1 MYVICR
7 FGLICKYTSRALFIP
22 FKEPSIGLKS
32 TEESVAFATLSCARK
47 NASQA
52 IGWVISLR
60 KCLVEEEG
68 GGFKEIREML
78 PTVMEKLPEID
89 PICAWDMLLCCT
101 LPNGKNII
109 AVIGVKN
116 LIHKQD
122 SCRCM
127 P

>member
-7 FGLICKYTSRALFIP
+7 FGLICRYTSRAHLIP
-22 FKEPSIGLKS
+22 FKEPSIGPKS

-68 GGFKEIREML
+68 AGFKEIREML
-78 PTVMEKLPEID
+78 PTVMEKLPKID
-89 PICAWDMLLCCT
+89 PRLCMGYAT
-101 LPNGKNII
+101 SLYFAKKVYI